1 MYEITHKGAWFQW
14 SALTAEEKRLAG
26 LSIVTSAVPGLLA
39 GFWLGEYG
47 YRFGYRLG
55 SGGKAPNAT
64 TWDSILAWPWFPA
77 FVLFA
82 AACAVVSGI
91 AWWLFSKRQDEM
103 FNRVQNYAIGQAG
116 AWSLA
121 AAALWWMLSL
131 GGWVGLL
138 PLGWFVH
145 GALILL
151 LIFWFRAVRR
161 WA

>member
-39 GFWLGEYG
+39 GFWLGEYAFQLG
-47 YRFGYRLG
+47 FRLG
-55 SGGKAPNAT
+55 SGGKAADT
-64 TWDSILAWPWFPA
+64 TLWDTISASPWFGA

-91 AWWLFSKRQDEM
+91 AWWRFSRRQDEM

-121 AAALWWMLSL
+121 AASLWWMLSL
-131 GGWVGLL
+131 GGFVGPL
-138 PLGWFVH
+138 PLGWFIH
-145 GALILL
+145 FSLL
-151 LIFWFRAVRR
+151 LVVLFWFQAVRR